1 MKYCQRLPISYLLL
15 VLIPALVVPFA
26 YSDDKKKAAQQNR
39 SANQAKSSE
48 FINAAL
54 ESRLDPMTS
63 KNRPSRFVVLLVAAL
78 SALLY
83 SDKPA
88 AGTEYR
94 FRTTYKPTV
103 LYTHSNCPPVRG
115 FARRSQ

>member
-1 MKYCQRLPISYLLL
+1 MRHCQRLPISYLLV
-15 VLIPALVVPFA
+15 VLIPALVVPFDYA
-26 YSDDKKKAAQQNR
+26 LPILKHNR
-39 SANQAKSSE
+39 RGPLIRPNQASSSMLV
-48 FINAAL
+48 L

-88 AGTEYR
+88 AGTGIPVPDNVQAKNSSIDALEL
-94 FRTTYKPTV
+94 RT
-103 LYTHSNCPPVRG
+103 C
-115 FARRSQ
+115 